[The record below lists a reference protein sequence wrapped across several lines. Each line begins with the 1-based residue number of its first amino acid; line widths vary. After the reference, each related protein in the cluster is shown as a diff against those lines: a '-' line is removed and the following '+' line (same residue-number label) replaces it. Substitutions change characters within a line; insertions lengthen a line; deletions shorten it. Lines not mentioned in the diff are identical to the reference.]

1 MDSGGSYHPWKRQ
14 RKRPA
19 GDPGTLD
26 VRTEDEVERGS
37 LVFAGALSSTVTIF
51 LLLLLLSFSER
62 EMTAVGNDDI
72 DTFFFFFQLYLRCIF
87 ISSPLYLSI
96 FICSSINQCV
106 DFNAYQSILSIHLFF
121 CTIYV
126 PLISLISAYL
136 SISVDLGACLPVT
149 CHFYLPNCLSI
160 VHVTFCLLSVSI
172 SPCMYLSLS
181 LCHLSLSLS
190 VCLYIF
196 PVTVCYL
203 CLSVHL

>member
-72 DTFFFFFQLYLRCIF
+72 DTFFFFFSIVP
-87 ISSPLYLSI
+87 PL
-96 FICSSINQCV
+96 
-106 DFNAYQSILSIHLFF
+106 
-121 CTIYV
+121 
-126 PLISLISAYL
+126 
-136 SISVDLGACLPVT
+136 
-149 CHFYLPNCLSI
+149 HFYLFPFISI
-160 VHVTFCLLSVSI
+160 YF
-172 SPCMYLSLS
+172 YLFI
-181 LCHLSLSLS
+181 
-190 VCLYIF
+190 Y
-196 PVTVCYL
+196 
-203 CLSVHL
+203 